1 MANGDP
7 QPPQPAPTPLYEA
20 FQAGRYE
27 RQRLIREYQEAYGSR
42 LIVMIDDIFPDSVT
56 PFEELIHDADPDKPL
71 HLMLNTA
78 GGDGEIAVRLL
89 RTAQSRCREL
99 TVIVPDEAKS
109 AGTLIAI
116 GAHHILMGPASDLGP
131 IDPQMRLAA
140 EDGPGL
146 VAAKDIVEAVED
158 AAQRVKQA
166 PSTYTIFASLLAD
179 VSAIQVQQARS
190 AMARTGKLLA
200 LALKANATRTPAQI
214 RTLTRAL
221 TKPLIKEADY
231 HGAIFGADEAI
242 DVGLPVVRANPAD
255 DQWQRIWKLWTR
267 YFVLPEQDHVH
278 VYEGERAS
286 HVVIH

>member
-1 MANGDP
+1 LATGA
-7 QPPQPAPTPLYEA
+7 PPPAAPAPTPLYEA
-20 FQAGRYE
+20 FHAGRYE
-27 RQRLIREYQEAYGSR
+27 RQRLIREYQEAYECR

-56 PFEELIHDADPDKPL
+56 PFEELIHEADPDENL

-131 IDPQMRLAA
+131 IDPQMRLSA
-140 EDGPGL
+140 EDGGL
-146 VAAKDIVEAVED
+146 VAAKDLVAAVED
-158 AAQRVKQA
+158 AAKRVKQA
-166 PSTYTIFASLLAD
+166 PSTYPIFASLLEA

-190 AMARTGKLLA
+190 AMARTDKLLA
-200 LALKANATRTPAQI
+200 LALKVNTSRSAAQI
-214 RTLTRAL
+214 KALTTAL
-221 TKPLIKEADY
+221 TKPLVKETDY
-231 HGAIFGADEAI
+231 HGAIFGGQEAE
-242 DVGLPVVRANPAD
+242 DVGLPVVRVNPAD

-267 YFVLPEQDHVH
+267 YFVLPEHDHVH